1 MNPISALLAALG
13 ALSIAFAGLWAWAVA
28 QARRTSSGNPDANPA
43 TDARFPTPLQIGVG
57 FGTNFFDA
65 LGIGSFATTTALF
78 RALRMVP
85 DRIIP
90 GTLNAGH
97 TMPTVVQA
105 FIFTKLIPVD
115 VLTLITMI
123 GAAVLGAWLGA
134 GVVARWPKRKV
145 QIGMGVSLLAAAV
158 FMFMR
163 QMNLFPPGSEEIGVR
178 GAKLAIAIGGN
189 FLLGALMTLGIGLY
203 APCMIL
209 VGLLG
214 MSERTAF
221 PIMMGSC
228 AFLMPVGSL
237 RFIREQSYSL
247 RNALGLAI
255 GGVFGSYVAAKFF
268 ESLDIRTVRWLVIA
282 VVVYTAVTM
291 LLAARSEQRVRKRRD
306 DDVSPRGGAA
316 RLAGRPRAPPL
327 PAVPLDVATERRHR
341 AAAGTERGVAA
352 RRVGERHRRHGDS
365 HRRRRRDLGPFDD
378 SRRRQARFPRHRRG
392 GRAHRL
398 RAQHRRRRCLQ
409 DLQDHRRRTDLDAAV
424 QEYRQAGVLRRD
436 GLPRRAPWLRVQR
449 QRRRPPG
456 DHQDRRRRRTLEPD
470 RRGAAAGAG
479 ERRGVRGQRHEH
491 RDLRRPHLDCD
502 QQVASHPVLDNGRT
516 WSAVSTP
523 VPAGPSAGLFS
534 IAFASRDRG
543 IVVGGDYKAESAAVD
558 NAAVTTDGGVTWTG

>member
-28 QARRTSSGNPDANPA
+28 QARRTAGGNADANPA
-43 TDARFPTPLQIGVG
+43 TDARFPSPLQIGVG

-65 LGIGSFATTTALF
+65 LGIGSFATTTAIF

-134 GVVARWPKRKV
+134 GIVAKWPKRKV
-145 QIGMGVSLLAAAV
+145 QIGMGVALLAAAV

-163 QMNLFPPGSEEIGVR
+163 QMSLFPPGSEEIGVR

-189 FLLGALMTLGIGLY
+189 LVLGALMTLGIGLY

-214 MSERTAF
+214 MSEKTAF

-268 ESLDIRTVRWLVIA
+268 ESLNIRTVRWLVIA

-291 LLAARSEQRVRKRRD
+291 LLAARSEEQ
-306 DDVSPRGGAA
+306 
-316 RLAGRPRAPPL
+316 
-327 PAVPLDVATERRHR
+327 TE
-341 AAAGTERGVAA
+341 A
-352 RRVGERHRRHGDS
+352 
-365 HRRRRRDLGPFDD
+365 
-378 SRRRQARFPRHRRG
+378 
-392 GRAHRL
+392 
-398 RAQHRRRRCLQ
+398 
-409 DLQDHRRRTDLDAAV
+409 
-424 QEYRQAGVLRRD
+424 
-436 GLPRRAPWLRVQR
+436 
-449 QRRRPPG
+449 
-456 DHQDRRRRRTLEPD
+456 
-470 RRGAAAGAG
+470 
-479 ERRGVRGQRHEH
+479 
-491 RDLRRPHLDCD
+491 
-502 QQVASHPVLDNGRT
+502 
-516 WSAVSTP
+516 
-523 VPAGPSAGLFS
+523 
-534 IAFASRDRG
+534 
-543 IVVGGDYKAESAAVD
+543 
-558 NAAVTTDGGVTWTG
+558 